1 MPPVGVDGCGSIA
14 LTVTSNFQPGDA
26 FPLGI
31 TQVDYLVT
39 DFSGN
44 TGTCNFIVSVSDTIA
59 PFVICPPDV
68 NVFASDT
75 LNCAAIV
82 DFAVDSVGD
91 NCDVDLLTFS
101 NPGTGTTFP
110 VGTSA
115 VEFTVVDDFGNS
127 STCQFNVI
135 VVDTLSPQII
145 CPMDTLVYVAQ
156 DTCGAFPFWDAPTVM
171 DDCTHPDSLNP
182 SGSAMPGEFLPL
194 GANTISYLVAD
205 AFGNVNSCSFVVT
218 VADTLAPQVISCPNN
233 FFIDL
238 PVNACDTMV
247 TWTPALAEDNCG
259 IDTTYSS
266 HMPGDPLG
274 TGTTTVT
281 YWFEDASGNID
292 SCSFDITV
300 LDQIA
305 PVISDCPSDTVITGV
320 ADCGIVLDWQLP
332 TITDNCDPNPTLSS
346 SHMPTDTFTTGQTN
360 VLIIGSD
367 LSGNYD
373 TCSFSVTI
381 ISDVTPGFA
390 NVPMDME
397 FMGCDAIVNWTEPDA
412 VGFCV
417 TPDTI
422 YSNYMPGD
430 TFPIGTTTVIYTAVD
445 ELGLEYT
452 ASFTITVTDPEPPVV
467 SCPEPIVVNAGALVL
482 SDPDGFVLSIDT
494 LGDCSGVNM
503 LLDIPVASD
512 NCDSVA
518 LVQTTGPV
526 PGEDYPIG
534 SYTVTYLAT
543 DISGNT
549 AECAFEVT
557 VLPLRLMDAVVT
569 PNPGCPGDFVTLTVD
584 SFPGATY
591 TWTGPQMSYPN
602 SHQITIVSLSA
613 GNAGLYTVQAEI
625 NGCLTPV
632 DSVEVQVAIEP
643 IAEDDLDFEVVA
655 GEMLDSFYVT
665 LNDIFLPDDAIIT
678 LLNPINGL
686 TNFGDGLFSYD
697 ATDAAAGKVSFV
709 YEICSETC
717 PDLCDMATVT
727 ITVNQAD
734 CSFIPN
740 IFTPNGDNVNDYL
753 RIPCLDSGRYGQN
766 SLYIYNQWG
775 DQVFMASPY
784 QNTMPTAWT
793 GTFENQP
800 GKDLPDGTY
809 FYIFVPSPNDAPIKG
824 FIEIYR

>member
-1 MPPVGVDGCGSIA
+1 
-14 LTVTSNFQPGDA
+14 
-26 FPLGI
+26 
-31 TQVDYLVT
+31 
-39 DFSGN
+39 
-44 TGTCNFIVSVSDTIA
+44 
-59 PFVICPPDV
+59 
-68 NVFASDT
+68 
-75 LNCAAIV
+75 
-82 DFAVDSVGD
+82 
-91 NCDVDLLTFS
+91 
-101 NPGTGTTFP
+101 
-110 VGTSA
+110 
-115 VEFTVVDDFGNS
+115 
-127 STCQFNVI
+127 
-135 VVDTLSPQII
+135 
-145 CPMDTLVYVAQ
+145 
-156 DTCGAFPFWDAPTVM
+156 
-171 DDCTHPDSLNP
+171 
-182 SGSAMPGEFLPL
+182 
-194 GANTISYLVAD
+194 
-205 AFGNVNSCSFVVT
+205 
-218 VADTLAPQVISCPNN
+218 
-233 FFIDL
+233 
-238 PVNACDTMV
+238 
-247 TWTPALAEDNCG
+247 
-259 IDTTYSS
+259 
-266 HMPGDPLG
+266 
-274 TGTTTVT
+274 
-281 YWFEDASGNID
+281 
-292 SCSFDITV
+292 
-300 LDQIA
+300 
-305 PVISDCPSDTVITGV
+305 
-320 ADCGIVLDWQLP
+320 
-332 TITDNCDPNPTLSS
+332 
-346 SHMPTDTFTTGQTN
+346 MPTDTFTTGQTN